1 MTKRILTSIHG
12 TRRAGPGSLD
22 ELPIKPHAG
31 DRADALPRQQ
41 PRRVRM
47 ALTPKQQRF
56 VAEYLIDGNATQSA
70 IRAGYSKATA
80 KQIGSHLLTNIDLR
94 AALEVK
100 QAKINNKLE
109 ITAEKVLRDL
119 EEARVAAMTAG
130 QFSAAIRA
138 SELQGKS
145 LPGGLFSD
153 NVNNKV
159 EDITPRTPLDRARR
173 IAFLL
178 ARAQR
183 EAKQAQ
189 AIPATP
195 EATKH

>member
-1 MTKRILTSIHG
+1 
-12 TRRAGPGSLD
+12 
-22 ELPIKPHAG
+22 
-31 DRADALPRQQ
+31 
-41 PRRVRM
+41 M
-47 ALTPKQQRF
+47 ALTAKQQRF

-80 KQIGSHLLTNIDLR
+80 KAIGHENLTKPDV
-94 AALEVK
+94 AAEIAAK
-100 QAKINNKLE
+100 QAKINVKLE

-119 EEARVAAMTAG
+119 EDARTKALEAG
-130 QFSAAIRA
+130 QFTAAIRA

-159 EDITPRTPLDRARR
+159 EDITSRTPLDRARR

-178 ARAQR
+178 ATAQR

>member
-1 MTKRILTSIHG
+1 
-12 TRRAGPGSLD
+12 
-22 ELPIKPHAG
+22 
-31 DRADALPRQQ
+31 
-41 PRRVRM
+41 M
-47 ALTPKQQRF
+47 ALTAKQQRF

-80 KQIGSHLLTNIDLR
+80 KQIGAENLTKPYVA
-94 AALEVK
+94 AALAAK
-100 QAKINNKLE
+100 QAKINEKLE

-119 EEARVAAMTAG
+119 EEARIAAMADG
-130 QFSAAIRA
+130 QISAAIRA

>member
-1 MTKRILTSIHG
+1 
-12 TRRAGPGSLD
+12 
-22 ELPIKPHAG
+22 
-31 DRADALPRQQ
+31 
-41 PRRVRM
+41 M
-47 ALTPKQQRF
+47 ALTAKQQRF

-80 KQIGSHLLTNIDLR
+80 KQIGAENLTKPYVA
-94 AALEVK
+94 AALAAK
-100 QAKINNKLE
+100 QAKINEKLE

-119 EEARVAAMTAG
+119 EEARIAAMADG
-130 QFSAAIRA
+130 QISAAIRA

-195 EATKH
+195 EAIKH